1 MMCLKHREQNADT
14 SHYLFALKGEDPC
27 DGLCPKTDP
36 EVPLLNPELVI
47 GWPNTEP
54 PVVCDNAPKREDD
67 CVPELPNT
75 EPPCPLLPNTDPVAV
90 VGWDPNTELVV
101 VVGWDPNTDPAAL
114 VGWDPNTEPDD
125 GLCGL

>member
-90 VGWDPNTELVV
+90 VGWDPNTE
-101 VVGWDPNTDPAAL
+101 
-114 VGWDPNTEPDD
+114 PDD